1 MECHIPG
8 PWRDSSFFSGF
19 FRKAWSPDKK
29 ASLKSSWRTD
39 FPKRTDWLWFCE
51 TEMFTEDTWE
61 RILRRSQ
68 LCVWF
73 ISWNFQVNHS
83 SAPGWSFFCVCVR
96 VRTCTQ
102 IFFFK
107 LLFGWTFAANG
118 TCPAERWPWGSPSF
132 FVNLNKKRGKGKSL
146 RLDPQPQLHP
156 LARKG
161 H

>member
-8 PWRDSSFFSGF
+8 PWRDSSLFSGF
-19 FRKAWSPDKK
+19 FRKAWSPYKK

-61 RILRRSQ
+61 RILRRFQ

-83 SAPGWSFFCVCVR
+83 SAPGWSFFCVCAR
-96 VRTCTQ
+96 AHMHAD
-102 IFFFK
+102 FFFLSYYYLVEH
-107 LLFGWTFAANG
+107 LLLMGLIQ
-118 TCPAERWPWGSPSF
+118 
-132 FVNLNKKRGKGKSL
+132 LNAGPEEAQVSL
-146 RLDPQPQLHP
+146 LIWI
-156 LARKG
+156 RKG
-161 H
+161 GRGNPFA